1 MQTPTRCGS
10 LEPFPKRGA
19 RQGGTPV
26 AIEVKPLLPHEWPT
40 LKQVRLRALAD
51 APDAFS
57 TTLAQ
62 AEAYSDDDWRTR
74 AGRFAIGPPAAMCIA
89 YMDGMPCGMMSCY
102 PAASAKQAAELT
114 AAWADPAAR
123 GQGVADALVASI
135 AGWARAQGFA
145 LLQAWVVENNPR
157 AIAFYKK
164 VGFAETGPREPV
176 APGSPHSM
184 VLLAQRL

>member
-1 MQTPTRCGS
+1 M
-10 LEPFPKRGA
+10 
-19 RQGGTPV
+19 

-51 APDAFS
+51 SPDAFS

-74 AGRFAIGPPAAMCIA
+74 AGRFAIGPPAAMRIA

-102 PAASAKQAAELT
+102 PAESASTEQAAELT
-114 AAWADPAAR
+114 AVWVDPAAR
-123 GQGVADALVASI
+123 GRGVADALVASI
-135 AGWARAQGFA
+135 VDWARAQGFA
-145 LLQAWVVENNPR
+145 LLQAWVVEDNPR
-157 AIAFYKK
+157 AIAFYEK
-164 VGFAETGPREPV
+164 VGFAETGLREPV
-176 APGSPHSM
+176 EPGSPHSM